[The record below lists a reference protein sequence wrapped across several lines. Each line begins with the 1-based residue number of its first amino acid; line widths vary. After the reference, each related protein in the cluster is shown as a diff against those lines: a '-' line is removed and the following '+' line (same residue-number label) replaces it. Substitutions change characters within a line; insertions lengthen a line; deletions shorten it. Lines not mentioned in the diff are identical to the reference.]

1 MKPQECEIR
10 KVSMAGRITHEKRM
24 ASLKKAWAA
33 PKGERQTVRKAR
45 LTPLKAIR
53 YRCLDCMV
61 GSADEVSKCV
71 CPDCSLF
78 EYRFGRRPTPDEA
91 DQVKDIKPLNGR

>member
-1 MKPQECEIR
+1 MQEITLER
-10 KVSMAGRITHEKRM
+10 KMQRI
-24 ASLKKAWAA
+24 ANLQKARLA
-33 PKGERQTVRKAR
+33 PKGERVKTGNAR

-91 DQVKDIKPLNGR
+91 AAVKGIKVLRGK